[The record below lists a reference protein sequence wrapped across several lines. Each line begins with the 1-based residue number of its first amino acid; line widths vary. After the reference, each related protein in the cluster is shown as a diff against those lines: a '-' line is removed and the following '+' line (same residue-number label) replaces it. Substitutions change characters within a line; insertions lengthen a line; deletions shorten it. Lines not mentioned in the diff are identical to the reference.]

1 MASMKK
7 FLSILLVFI
16 FASVLSACF
25 TQGEDNTL
33 PGSDQKSDQPQSSTQ
48 NNIPVALSDSVST
61 DQNVAIQ
68 INVLANDSSLEDGPV
83 TLAIVNNPNNGNV
96 QINTDNSITYNPVT
110 DYYGSDTFSYR
121 VTDNN
126 GDSALATVSLTIR
139 CVNNCNAVVPGN
151 TYYVRAGASGNGS
164 GTDWSNAFN
173 QLPDS
178 LIRGA
183 TYLVA
188 DGSYPG
194 RTFSD
199 PASGTS
205 QIQIR
210 KATAAD
216 HGTNAGWSDAYGD
229 GQAEFG
235 PLNFQAEYYTL
246 DGVAPYGF
254 KVVGGYRGT
263 LINILNTARH
273 IHIKHVDAD
282 GNFTL
287 TNGYQTDGACSGIE
301 IKGSDIT
308 IEASDIHNIADDGI
322 VIVGNQIRILSSK
335 IHKLHGCGTD
345 GGCGPCFNGHS
356 DGFELQNTT
365 DVEISGSMVYDIKST
380 SALITGQY
388 AAGTYTRNLT
398 LTNNIFYT
406 PDTGITVYLYYVQ
419 GARVYNNIIW
429 GRTQGTRFGG
439 LAIGPEVTNLDMKNN
454 IILNIN
460 YNHLGGSYNPA
471 EHDIDYNLFAMVDP
485 GEYTPNTHDLV
496 GNPQFAMIPVSSDSS
511 QHIRDNLTAVNFTL
525 LPMSPALDAGI
536 SLPGL
541 VDIDL
546 IGNVRP
552 QDGNGDGIAV
562 WDMGALEVTQ

>member
-1 MASMKK
+1 MKNY
-7 FLSILLVFI
+7 FL
-16 FASVLSACF
+16 VLFVVALSAVLNACF
-25 TQGEDNTL
+25 TQESDSAL
-33 PGSDQKSDQPQSSTQ
+33 PGSNQTPNATQPIAENHT
-48 NNIPVALSDSVST
+48 PVALADTSNT
-61 DQNVAIQ
+61 NQNIAVR
-68 INVLANDSSLEDGPV
+68 INVLANDSGLEDTPV
-83 TLAIVNNPNNGNV
+83 NLAIVNNPNHGNL
-96 QINTDNSITYNPVT
+96 QINTDNYITYTPVT

-121 VTDNN
+121 VTDSD
-126 GDSALATVSLTIR
+126 GDSAVANVSLTVN
-139 CVNNCNAVVPGN
+139 CSNNCNSAIPEN
-151 TYYVRAGASGNGS
+151 TFYVRSGASGNGS
-164 GTDWSNAFN
+164 GTDWNNAFA
-173 QLPDS
+173 QLPGS
-178 LIRGA
+178 LQRGA

-188 DGSYPG
+188 DGNYPG

-205 QIQIR
+205 LIQIR
-210 KATAAD
+210 KATVTD
-216 HGTNAGWSDAYGD
+216 HGTNIGWDNTYGD

-235 PLNFQAEYYTL
+235 PLNFQAEYYTF

-254 KVVGGYRGT
+254 KVVGGYQGV
-263 LINILNTARH
+263 LMNIPNIARH
-273 IHIKHVDAD
+273 IHIKYVDAD
-282 GNFTL
+282 GNFGI
-287 TNGYQTDGACSGIE
+287 TNGYQTTGACTGIE
-301 IKGSDIT
+301 IAGSDIT

-322 VIVGNQIRILSSK
+322 VVVGNQIRILSSK
-335 IHKLHGCGTD
+335 IHKLHACGTD
-345 GGCGPCFNGHS
+345 GGCGPCYNGHS

-365 DVEISGSMVYDIKST
+365 DVEISGNMVYDIKST

-398 LTNNIFYT
+398 LINNIFYT

-429 GRTQGTRFGG
+429 GRTQGTRYGG
-439 LAIGPEVTNLDMKNN
+439 LAIGPEMTNLDMKNN

-460 YNHLGGSYNPA
+460 YNHLGASFDPA

-496 GNPQFAMIPVSSDSS
+496 GNPQFAMIPLSSDSN

-525 LPMSPALDAGI
+525 LPISPALDAGI

-546 IGNVRP
+546 LGNTRP
-552 QDGNGDGIAV
+552 QDGNGDGIVA